1 MAKLRKF
8 AAYQNLERPY
18 TRVSKY
24 TTKNFVR
31 GGFPHMKV
39 IKFVM
44 GSPNKEFDTVV
55 VLNATRAM
63 NIRHN
68 AIESARMTSNRLLE
82 RNLVKDYLL
91 KIRIY
96 TFLAAGADRLST
108 GMKKSYGKS
117 IGSAARVKEGQTL
130 MEVRVNKANVKVAKE
145 ALKRASKK
153 FPCSCK
159 INVLSE

>member
-1 MAKLRKF
+1 
-8 AAYQNLERPY
+8 
-18 TRVSKY
+18 
-24 TTKNFVR
+24 
-31 GGFPHMKV
+31 MKV

-96 TFLAAGADRLST
+96 PFHILRENALASGAGADRLST